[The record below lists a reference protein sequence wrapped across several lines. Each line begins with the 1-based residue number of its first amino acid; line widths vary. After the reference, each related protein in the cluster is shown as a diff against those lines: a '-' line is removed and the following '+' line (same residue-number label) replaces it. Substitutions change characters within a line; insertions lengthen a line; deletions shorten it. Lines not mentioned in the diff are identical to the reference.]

1 MSRESLP
8 YHFHQVNKIK
18 GMHRDKAIWSSNPAL
33 QAYMPLSTSIKKA
46 LLETQRGA
54 LYQPRG
60 VGWGGRW
67 EGGSKGRGYMYTY
80 GWFLLRFD
88 RKQNS
93 EKQLFF
99 NKKIKKTLQTTKQIK
114 ILMRVFMLKLIEGF
128 MLKLIKVK
136 VLMNDDCKNNLKCIV
151 LTA

>member
-1 MSRESLP
+1 M
-8 YHFHQVNKIK
+8 
-18 GMHRDKAIWSSNPAL
+18 
-33 QAYMPLSTSIKKA
+33 
-46 LLETQRGA
+46 
-54 LYQPRG
+54 
-60 VGWGGRW
+60 
-67 EGGSKGRGYMYTY
+67 
-80 GWFLLRFD
+80 LRFD

-93 EKQLFF
+93 VKQLFF